1 MNKNINFNMRI
12 KLIIASSIGFL
23 LCTNA
28 AQSQQIFKVAQFVKN
43 NYLYN
48 PAAAGAEEKSSVGA
62 VYRKM
67 WSGMPGG
74 PQTTFL
80 YGDHYYASRKT
91 GVGVVMYT
99 DKTGPTSRT
108 GGQID
113 LSYSLDFNN
122 GKRLM
127 FGLAGMFM
135 QYRIDKA
142 SFSNYIPND
151 PLLGSD
157 GTEMKGDAA
166 AGVYYRSNTLNIGFS
181 AQQLLQS
188 KLNFIKS
195 STNTEGKLYRHY
207 YLAGHYNWKTD
218 EDNTIVPNFSLSY
231 VNGSPVDAEAGVM
244 IEHKK
249 LLWAGLGYHYKQ
261 SFTAILG
268 INIKKQ
274 LALGYAYQQ
283 YRTPVSV
290 FEDGGAAHEISL
302 RYFLSK

>member
-1 MNKNINFNMRI
+1 MRI
-12 KLIIASSIGFL
+12 KTIIGTTIGIMLAGFS
-23 LCTNA
+23 
-28 AQSQQIFKVAQFVKN
+28 AQSQQIFKVAQFVKH

-48 PAAAGAEEKSSVGA
+48 PAAAGAEDKSSVGA

-80 YGDHYYASRKT
+80 YGDHYYASKNT
-91 GVGVVMYT
+91 GVGVMLYT

-108 GGQID
+108 GGQVD
-113 LSYSLDFNN
+113 VSYSIDFKE

-142 SFSNYIPND
+142 SFSHYIPND
-151 PLLGSD
+151 PLLASD
-157 GTEMKGDAA
+157 GTELKGDAA
-166 AGVYYRSNTLNIGFS
+166 AGIYYRSNTLNIGFS
-181 AQQLLQS
+181 VQQLLQS

-195 STNTEGKLYRHY
+195 TSNPEGRLYRHY
-207 YLAGHYNWKTD
+207 YLAGHYNWRTD
-218 EDNTIVPNFSLSY
+218 EDNVIVPHFSLLAVS
-231 VNGSPVDAEAGVM
+231 GSPVEAEAGVM

-261 SFTAILG
+261 SFTALLG
-268 INIKKQ
+268 VNIKKQ

-283 YRTPVSV
+283 YRTPLSV

-302 RYFLSK
+302 RYFWGK